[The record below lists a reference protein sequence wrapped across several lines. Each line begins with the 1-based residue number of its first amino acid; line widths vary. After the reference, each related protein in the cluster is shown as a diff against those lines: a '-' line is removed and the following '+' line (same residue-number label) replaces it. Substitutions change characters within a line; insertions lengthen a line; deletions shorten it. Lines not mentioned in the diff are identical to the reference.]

1 MELAWS
7 YMLDYE
13 NQANPFKERREA
25 VEIWKSF
32 ASCDTDESQ
41 EILKLAEHLA
51 KIGLRPADCLH
62 LACAV
67 KTGCSYFL
75 TTDDG
80 LLNKQEKV
88 KEIIILDP
96 PTFLRKFEQ

>member
-1 MELAWS
+1 
-7 YMLDYE
+7 MLDYE

-41 EILKLAEHLA
+41 EILKLAEYYA